1 MRRMM
6 VVTAHPD
13 DEASSF
19 GGCLCLYRERGV
31 ETSIVCLTPGQAA
44 TYRGGA
50 RNDQE
55 LAARRREEFAA
66 ACKILKVSRGIVL
79 DYPDGQLHRLD
90 MQRVVSDLT
99 LRIREFRPQVLLTFD
114 PAGGVTGHTDHTM
127 ASMFATL
134 AFHWSGRSNRFPDQL
149 AGPVAPH
156 RVQKLY
162 HTSAD
167 FTLPGRQPITLPPAT
182 AIVEIGNYLETKIKA
197 FRAHTSQ
204 QPLWPLFEEYARKRG
219 GRELFHLAAAVNAGS
234 VQPES
239 DLFAGVS

>member
-1 MRRMM
+1 
-6 VVTAHPD
+6 
-13 DEASSF
+13 
-19 GGCLCLYRERGV
+19 
-31 ETSIVCLTPGQAA
+31 
-44 TYRGGA
+44 
-50 RNDQE
+50 
-55 LAARRREEFAA
+55 
-66 ACKILKVSRGIVL
+66 
-79 DYPDGQLHRLD
+79 
-90 MQRVVSDLT
+90 
-99 LRIREFRPQVLLTFD
+99 
-114 PAGGVTGHTDHTM
+114 
-127 ASMFATL
+127 MFATL

-204 QPLWPLFEEYARKRG
+204 QPLWPLFEEYMRKRG